1 LKKTGT
7 DNIICQ
13 VFNFQADMEHTRQV
27 VLYRI
32 MQELVNNAVKHA
44 EASQILVLLQQ
55 TDHTLFLTVED
66 DGKGFDTT
74 VGNKLKGAGLANIEA
89 RVEFLGGKIDIQ
101 SEPGT
106 GTAITIEC
114 ATSIN

>member
-1 LKKTGT
+1 
-7 DNIICQ
+7 
-13 VFNFQADMEHTRQV
+13 VFNFQAEAMEHTRQV

-32 MQELVNNAVKHA
+32 MQELVNNAIKHA

-55 TDHTLFLTVED
+55 TDNTLFLTVED

-114 ATSIN
+114 ATSIS